1 MNPPPLGEALSIGW
15 ERFKAQAMPL
25 MLAVFLA
32 SLVTGIIP
40 IVGLGLGMPGVLYAG
55 LKALRGQTVEIG
67 DAFVGFQRPMDHIM
81 IGLWQIIG
89 LLACCIGAMVTV
101 PLFYQ
106 GHLLIIEKGMTWQQ
120 AKDTCMEQI
129 KPNWLGWTL
138 YAFVLALVAQL
149 GLIACIVGVFV
160 TSAIQAVAMA
170 YGYEQTLG
178 KAS

>member
-32 SLVTGIIP
+32 SLVMSVIP
-40 IVGLGLGMPGVLYAG
+40 IAGVGLGMAGVLYAG

-67 DAFVGFQRPMDHIM
+67 DAFIGFQRPMDHIM

-89 LLACCIGAMVTV
+89 VLACCIGVMVTG

-120 AKDTCMEQI
+120 AKDTCMEHI
-129 KPNWLGWTL
+129 KPNWLGWAIYGL
-138 YAFVLALVAQL
+138 VLGLVAQL
-149 GLIACIVGVFV
+149 GLVACIVGVFV

-178 KAS
+178 KA